1 LNFDVSLNTF
11 SIENQFSST
20 PNHHFDISPVGKI
33 RQSRSPGVESSTD
46 NDNIMLPIFK
56 EKRTKFEIPI
66 SFEENYGSRQKNNAS
81 GDANKKQRLIRELA
95 ANILELNKLRSQ
107 SEKYETQLKLN
118 KFDNKLKSVRLF

>member
-1 LNFDVSLNTF
+1 
-11 SIENQFSST
+11 
-20 PNHHFDISPVGKI
+20 
-33 RQSRSPGVESSTD
+33 
-46 NDNIMLPIFK
+46 MLPIFK

-81 GDANKKQRLIRELA
+81 VDANKKQRLIRELA

-118 KFDNKLKSVRLF
+118 KSDNKLKSVRLF